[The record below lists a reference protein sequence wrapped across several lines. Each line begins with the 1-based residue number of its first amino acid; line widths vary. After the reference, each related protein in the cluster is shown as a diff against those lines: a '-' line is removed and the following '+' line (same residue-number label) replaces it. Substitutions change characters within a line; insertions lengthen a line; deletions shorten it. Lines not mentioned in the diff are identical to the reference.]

1 MLPIYKACFLEDLIS
16 FLPPRAK
23 PAAKS
28 KLIPPSIGTHGGG
41 QHGGPPPPTGGGG
54 ATTGCANK
62 SGMLMVSKTKVVS
75 NKLKSTFFFIE
86 LKNNFYKCRNKSQ
99 LKSN

>member
-1 MLPIYKACFLEDLIS
+1 VLPIYKACFLEDLIS

-54 ATTGCANK
+54 ATVGAPAANK
-62 SGMLMVSKTKVVS
+62 SGMLIVNKATVVS
-75 NKLKSTFFFIE
+75 IKPKSTFFFIYQKIIFTNVE
-86 LKNNFYKCRNKSQ
+86 INLN
-99 LKSN
+99 